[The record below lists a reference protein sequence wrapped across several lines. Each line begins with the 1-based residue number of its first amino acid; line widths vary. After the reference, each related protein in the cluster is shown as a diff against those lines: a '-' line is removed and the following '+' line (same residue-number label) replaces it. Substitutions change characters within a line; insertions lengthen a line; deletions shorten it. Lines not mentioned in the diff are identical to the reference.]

1 MCEQIQ
7 LSKTKNGQIYCCNKC
22 DGKICLMYKNIV
34 QGLVLNDF
42 YKLKNV
48 IDTVDIEGFF
58 LKYQGEQRL
67 SIRTSFADLFFAFEV
82 NELYELRELM
92 MCADLKIKLYE
103 SIKNNIN

>member
-7 LSKTKNGQIYCCNKC
+7 LSKTKNGQIFSCDKC

-42 YKLKNV
+42 YKLKNL
-48 IDTVDIEGFF
+48 IDTIDIEEFF
-58 LKYQGEQRL
+58 LNYQGEKRL
-67 SIRTSFADLFFAFEV
+67 SIRTSFADLFFAFDV

-92 MCADLKIKLYE
+92 LYADLKIKLYE
-103 SIKNNIN
+103 SIKDNIN